1 MGESGVGKST
11 LLNLLAGLDR
21 TDSGRVLIEGVD
33 LAGLSDDGVTL
44 LRRRAIGFVFQAFHV
59 LPYLSVEQNVA
70 LPLDLLGIGEPQRGE
85 RARDMLRAV
94 GIDALAQRHARELSG
109 GEIQRV
115 AIARALV
122 HRPRLVLA
130 DEPTGNLD
138 TASATQI
145 LSLLRTQVKANAGAG
160 ILITHS
166 RMAADTADRILVL
179 DAHGLH
185 ALEPATVNANGSFRL
200 WRVLLLAQL
209 REQPMR
215 FLVTMLA
222 LALGVA
228 LGASVYLVNTSALNE
243 FGLATKRMVG
253 EADIVIR
260 GPREGF
266 SEQAVRGFGTQPRRQ
281 CVEPGVGT
289 RCCAYRT

>member
-1 MGESGVGKST
+1 VTDAIVRLENLSKRFAKDRPAIFAGVDLTVRAGEYVAVMGESGVGKST

-21 TDSGRVLIEGVD
+21 TDTGRVLLEGVD
-33 LAGLSDDGVTL
+33 LATLNDDAVTL
-44 LRRRAIGFVFQAFHV
+44 LRRRAVGFVFQAFHV

-70 LPLDLLGIGEPQRGE
+70 LPLDLLGVGEPQRGE

-94 GIDALAQRHARELSG
+94 GIEALARRHARELSG

-138 TASATQI
+138 SGSAAQI

-179 DAHGLH
+179 DAQGLR
-185 ALEPATVNANGSFRL
+185 ALEP
-200 WRVLLLAQL
+200 
-209 REQPMR
+209 
-215 FLVTMLA
+215 
-222 LALGVA
+222 
-228 LGASVYLVNTSALNE
+228 
-243 FGLATKRMVG
+243 
-253 EADIVIR
+253 
-260 GPREGF
+260 
-266 SEQAVRGFGTQPRRQ
+266 
-281 CVEPGVGT
+281 T
-289 RCCAYRT
+289 R